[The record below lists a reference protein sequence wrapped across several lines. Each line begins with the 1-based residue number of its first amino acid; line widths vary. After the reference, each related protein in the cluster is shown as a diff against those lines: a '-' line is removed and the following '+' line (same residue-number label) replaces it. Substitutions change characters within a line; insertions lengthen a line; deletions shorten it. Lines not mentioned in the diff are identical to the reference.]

1 MNVKHFKENTSN
13 YYGKFFSW
21 SLSDVLFSSLFYIY
35 CDIIT
40 FMIRLNT
47 SYF

>member
-1 MNVKHFKENTSN
+1 MNVKHFKETHQITMVN
-13 YYGKFFSW
+13 FFSW
-21 SLSDVLFSSLFYIY
+21 SLSDVLFSFFYIY